1 MNKVIKVAMSKGYNV
16 QHMNENY
23 IQEYARV
30 INSKA
35 KTKQEYKSP
44 HDVCDDC
51 GEIVKPD
58 QWSKDI
64 REQVFLCIDCA

>member
-1 MNKVIKVAMSKGYNV
+1 MTWKTKRINAMNKIIKVAMGKGYNV

-35 KTKQEYKSP
+35 KTKQEYKL
-44 HDVCDDC
+44 
-51 GEIVKPD
+51 
-58 QWSKDI
+58 Q
-64 REQVFLCIDCA
+64 A

>member
-1 MNKVIKVAMSKGYNV
+1 MTNNVNGIITYIMTWKTKRINAMNKIIKVAMGKGYNV

-35 KTKQEYKSP
+35 KTKQEYK
-44 HDVCDDC
+44 
-51 GEIVKPD
+51 
-58 QWSKDI
+58 
-64 REQVFLCIDCA
+64 R

>member
-1 MNKVIKVAMSKGYNV
+1 LTNNVNGIITYIMTWKQKRINAMNKVIKVAMSKGYNV

-35 KTKQEYKSP
+35 KTKQEYK
-44 HDVCDDC
+44 
-51 GEIVKPD
+51 
-58 QWSKDI
+58 
-64 REQVFLCIDCA
+64 R

>member
-1 MNKVIKVAMSKGYNV
+1 LTNNVNGIITYIMTWKTKRINAMNKIIKVAMSKGYNV

-35 KTKQEYKSP
+35 KTKQEYK
-44 HDVCDDC
+44 
-51 GEIVKPD
+51 
-58 QWSKDI
+58 
-64 REQVFLCIDCA
+64 R

>member
-1 MNKVIKVAMSKGYNV
+1 MTNNVNGIITYIMTWKQKRIDAMNKIIKVAMSKGYNV

-35 KTKQEYKSP
+35 KTKQEYK
-44 HDVCDDC
+44 
-51 GEIVKPD
+51 
-58 QWSKDI
+58 
-64 REQVFLCIDCA
+64 R

>member
-35 KTKQEYKSP
+35 KIRLTTHGGTSRTFVNWSYCGNN
-44 HDVCDDC
+44 VC
-51 GEIVKPD
+51 
-58 QWSKDI
+58 
-64 REQVFLCIDCA
+64 

>member
-1 MNKVIKVAMSKGYNV
+1 LTNNVNGIITYIMTWKQKRINAMNKIIKVAMSKGYNV

-35 KTKQEYKSP
+35 KTKQEYK
-44 HDVCDDC
+44 
-51 GEIVKPD
+51 
-58 QWSKDI
+58 
-64 REQVFLCIDCA
+64 R

>member
-1 MNKVIKVAMSKGYNV
+1 MTNNVNGIITYIMTWKTKRINAMNKVIKVAMSKGYNV

-35 KTKQEYKSP
+35 KTKQEYK
-44 HDVCDDC
+44 
-51 GEIVKPD
+51 
-58 QWSKDI
+58 
-64 REQVFLCIDCA
+64 R

>member
-1 MNKVIKVAMSKGYNV
+1 MTNNVNGIITYIMTWKQKRIDAMNKVIKVAMSKGYNV

-35 KTKQEYKSP
+35 KTKQEYK
-44 HDVCDDC
+44 
-51 GEIVKPD
+51 
-58 QWSKDI
+58 
-64 REQVFLCIDCA
+64 R

>member
-1 MNKVIKVAMSKGYNV
+1 MTNNVNGIITYIMTWKTKRINAMNKIIKVAMSKGYNV

-35 KTKQEYKSP
+35 KTKQEYK
-44 HDVCDDC
+44 
-51 GEIVKPD
+51 
-58 QWSKDI
+58 
-64 REQVFLCIDCA
+64 R

>member
-1 MNKVIKVAMSKGYNV
+1 MTNNVNGIITYIMTWKQKRINAMNKIIKVAMSKGYNV

-35 KTKQEYKSP
+35 KTKQEYK
-44 HDVCDDC
+44 
-51 GEIVKPD
+51 
-58 QWSKDI
+58 
-64 REQVFLCIDCA
+64 R

>member
-1 MNKVIKVAMSKGYNV
+1 LTNNVNGIITYIMTWKQKRIDAMNKVIKVAMSKGYNV

-35 KTKQEYKSP
+35 KTKQEYK
-44 HDVCDDC
+44 
-51 GEIVKPD
+51 
-58 QWSKDI
+58 
-64 REQVFLCIDCA
+64 R

>member
-1 MNKVIKVAMSKGYNV
+1 LTNNVNGIITYIMTWKTKRINAMNKVIKVAMSKGYNV

-35 KTKQEYKSP
+35 KTKQEYK
-44 HDVCDDC
+44 
-51 GEIVKPD
+51 
-58 QWSKDI
+58 
-64 REQVFLCIDCA
+64 R